1 MPGLFDRKP
10 PVKIIKEIQKLL
22 GPQYYLTVRDFENVL
37 CRKINDCYELELSGL
52 DNQRRTTYQCWIY
65 VNYIGPESKFP
76 VAEMSD
82 ELKSWGAIKNFI
94 YRMEEKYRDL
104 D

>member
-1 MPGLFDRKP
+1 MASIFERKP
-10 PVKIIKEIQKLL
+10 PGKRIKEIQQKLGL
-22 GPQYYLTVRDFENVL
+22 QYYLTVRDFENVL

-52 DNQRRTTYQCWIY
+52 DNERKKINQCWIY
-65 VNYIGPESKFP
+65 VNYIGPKPKPP